1 MNIEEIML
9 EISHCFEIEEEVV
22 SDRLYHSVEELN
34 FAFSDNVVWEDNCR
48 RKNLGIILYSL
59 GKYISIMTI
68 KWGLAN
74 IDLEMQLV
82 NFELLLLSVM
92 PEEWRFHIQ
101 YKKERIESYFYSFT
115 QKQSNSI
122 ELFFSYIVN
131 IGIFPYLHDEL
142 IEVVNFWNSMS
153 SDANMHPEP
162 K

>member
-1 MNIEEIML
+1 MLFLHNKRMNNMNIEEIML

-34 FAFSDNVVWEDNCR
+34 FAFSDNVVWEDNYR

-82 NFELLLLSVM
+82 NLNYCFYLLC
-92 PEEWRFHIQ
+92 
-101 YKKERIESYFYSFT
+101 
-115 QKQSNSI
+115 
-122 ELFFSYIVN
+122 
-131 IGIFPYLHDEL
+131 
-142 IEVVNFWNSMS
+142 
-153 SDANMHPEP
+153 
-162 K
+162 